1 VTAPAPLPPNEA
13 ARLEALRSYRILDTG
28 PEEGFD
34 ALVRLAG
41 AICET
46 PISLVSLVDESRQ
59 WFKARMG
66 LDAKETP
73 RDVAFCAHSILGTSA
88 MVVPDATL
96 DPRFKENPLV
106 TDQPGVRFYAGQP
119 LVTRDGHALGTLC
132 VIDRVPRN
140 LSSFQR
146 EALSVLG
153 QAVVDQMELRR
164 QLAEIR
170 EEVERRRA
178 AERELLD
185 KSKELSASNAEL
197 ARGARLKD
205 EFLAAMSHELR
216 TPLNAILGLSE
227 ALHESVYGAL
237 NEAQTQAVVTVEES
251 GRHLL
256 QLINDILDLSKVQA
270 GRLELDLESCDV
282 AVLCQGS
289 VRLVRES
296 AQQKHQRLSV
306 SIDPLVRE
314 ARLDARR
321 FKQVLVNLLANAV
334 KFTPQGGSIGLDVT
348 ADPDAETISFS
359 VWDSGIGIA
368 PDQMPRLFQPF
379 VQFDSGRAREH
390 AGTGLGLSL
399 VRRLVELHGGGIAVE
414 SALKQGSRFTVTVP
428 LPSPLA
434 ADLRARSGETPRR
447 PTSDA
452 VQTAPA
458 NAPGRPRRILL
469 AEDHEINIA
478 TFEPYLVS
486 RGYVV
491 AVARDGA
498 EAVAR
503 ARELRPDLII
513 MDIQMPKVD
522 GIEAMRQV
530 RSDPAL
536 ARTPIIAVTALAMPG
551 DREMC
556 LAAGADDYLSK
567 PVRLKELAA
576 SVAALLH
583 VPQK

>member
-1 VTAPAPLPPNEA
+1 
-13 ARLEALRSYRILDTG
+13 
-28 PEEGFD
+28 
-34 ALVRLAG
+34 
-41 AICET
+41 
-46 PISLVSLVDESRQ
+46 
-59 WFKARMG
+59 
-66 LDAKETP
+66 
-73 RDVAFCAHSILGTSA
+73 
-88 MVVPDATL
+88 
-96 DPRFKENPLV
+96 
-106 TDQPGVRFYAGQP
+106 
-119 LVTRDGHALGTLC
+119 
-132 VIDRVPRN
+132 
-140 LSSFQR
+140 
-146 EALSVLG
+146 
-153 QAVVDQMELRR
+153 
-164 QLAEIR
+164 
-170 EEVERRRA
+170 
-178 AERELLD
+178 
-185 KSKELSASNAEL
+185 
-197 ARGARLKD
+197 
-205 EFLAAMSHELR
+205 
-216 TPLNAILGLSE
+216 
-227 ALHESVYGAL
+227 
-237 NEAQTQAVVTVEES
+237 
-251 GRHLL
+251 
-256 QLINDILDLSKVQA
+256 
-270 GRLELDLESCDV
+270 
-282 AVLCQGS
+282 
-289 VRLVRES
+289 
-296 AQQKHQRLSV
+296 
-306 SIDPLVRE
+306 
-314 ARLDARR
+314 
-321 FKQVLVNLLANAV
+321 
-334 KFTPQGGSIGLDVT
+334 
-348 ADPDAETISFS
+348 
-359 VWDSGIGIA
+359 
-368 PDQMPRLFQPF
+368 MPRLFQPF